1 MSDRHAVPGKL
12 QVPPGELRRA
22 VHELGGVAEH
32 LGSGM
37 ASLDRF
43 VTGVVGGSLV
53 GGCVSGM
60 RCGLAPMARR
70 GVKNRG
76 WSDDDVGLVGRRA
89 AARFVHS
96 DHTGAA
102 GIRRAVDT

>member
-1 MSDRHAVPGKL
+1 
-12 QVPPGELRRA
+12 
-22 VHELGGVAEH
+22 
-32 LGSGM
+32 
-37 ASLDRF
+37 
-43 VTGVVGGSLV
+43 
-53 GGCVSGM
+53 
-60 RCGLAPMARR
+60 MARR